1 MWSEAST
8 DTQSA
13 AHALTSQA
21 HTHAAQSPL
30 RHACHLRRRR
40 GRATGIRCAVHC
52 HPVTSILT
60 KQRQSSRSR
69 RGLAKTAAATALAAG
84 VAAVVA
90 RAAPRAAGRAT
101 AGRRGLCL
109 AHCVRQ
115 AAVARA
121 AAATAVERRASRC
134 RVRRWLAS
142 WRGRLVA
149 STRAALARSARTAP
163 LHTTV
168 DAGAP
173 PAGAVPGLMRR
184 RARVGGCSEAWR
196 ELYVRL
202 DTKSAPWSDDNGPH
216 LVFGWRWSEGVLPHH
231 PERTTGRSVPVG
243 SGHHCEAAP
252 KGTYAALIS
261 RPRAVCRART
271 APTTAAKRVRKLNEG
286 SLCGILRGVK
296 TKAAP
301 SC

>member
-142 WRGRLVA
+142 WCGRLVA

-168 DAGAP
+168 EAGAP

-202 DTKSAPWSDDNGPH
+202 DTKSAPWSDDNGLH

-252 KGTYAALIS
+252 KGTCAALG
-261 RPRAVCRART
+261 R
-271 APTTAAKRVRKLNEG
+271 
-286 SLCGILRGVK
+286 LRRQPPN
-296 TKAAP
+296 A
-301 SC
+301 SEN

>member
-1 MWSEAST
+1 M
-8 DTQSA
+8 
-13 AHALTSQA
+13 
-21 HTHAAQSPL
+21 
-30 RHACHLRRRR
+30 
-40 GRATGIRCAVHC
+40 
-52 HPVTSILT
+52 
-60 KQRQSSRSR
+60 
-69 RGLAKTAAATALAAG
+69 
-84 VAAVVA
+84 
-90 RAAPRAAGRAT
+90 
-101 AGRRGLCL
+101 

-142 WRGRLVA
+142 WCGRLVA

-286 SLCGILRGVK
+286 SLTVSPTRTYGPSQTVRATAFFISSCGRASANTSSCAVPGKRAPQEFFFAFFAGVGLYDLYCVDICYGSWRPNK
-296 TKAAP
+296 PTF
-301 SC
+301 

>member
-1 MWSEAST
+1 MHRI
-8 DTQSA
+8 A
-13 AHALTSQA
+13 AV
-21 HTHAAQSPL
+21 
-30 RHACHLRRRR
+30 
-40 GRATGIRCAVHC
+40 AV
-52 HPVTSILT
+52 
-60 KQRQSSRSR
+60 
-69 RGLAKTAAATALAAG
+69 
-84 VAAVVA
+84 VVA
-90 RAAPRAAGRAT
+90 RAAPRAAGRAA

-121 AAATAVERRASRC
+121 AAATAVERRAPRC
-134 RVRRWLAS
+134 RVRRWLAC
-142 WRGRLVA
+142 WRGRLAA

-173 PAGAVPGLMRR
+173 PAGDVPGLMRR

-202 DTKSAPWSDDNGPH
+202 DTKSAPWSDDNGPR

-271 APTTAAKRVRKLNEG
+271 APTTAAKSVRKLIEA
-286 SLCGILRGVK
+286 SLNRPRSTRMTARDTKGTARLRKYVR
-296 TKAAP
+296 
-301 SC
+301 

>member
-109 AHCVRQ
+109 AHCV
-115 AAVARA
+115 
-121 AAATAVERRASRC
+121 TAGCRGASGRSDGGGTS
-134 RVRRWLAS
+134 RFTVSGTRRWLAS

-202 DTKSAPWSDDNGPH
+202 DTKSAPWSDDNGLH

-271 APTTAAKRVRKLNEG
+271 APTTAAKSVRKLTEA
-286 SLCGILRGVK
+286 SLWFISLK
-296 TKAAP
+296 
-301 SC
+301 S